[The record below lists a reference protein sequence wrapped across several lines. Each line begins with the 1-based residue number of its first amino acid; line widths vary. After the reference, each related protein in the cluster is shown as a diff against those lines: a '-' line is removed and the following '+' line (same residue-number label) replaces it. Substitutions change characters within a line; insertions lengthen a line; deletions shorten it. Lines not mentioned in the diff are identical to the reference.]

1 MTEENKIKFTKKAI
15 VALAFLAVSALAAS
29 AGSFEGRVV
38 RVLDGDTI
46 DVLVPEK
53 TIVRVRLAGIDAPER
68 GQPFGRKA
76 TQAVRDMAAGKTV
89 RIASQSKDRYGR
101 TIGEAFLPDGRSLN
115 RELVRLGLAWQYRQ
129 YSDDQEL
136 ANLEAEARKA
146 TRGLWSD
153 QNSVPPWEWRRGRRN
168 STRILPRAIIHR
180 LTFSSLRTIW
190 NDFSGS
196 RKRTMI
202 LRGCC
207 ISYITQQRPLFN
219 IELTTDG
226 T

>member
-146 TRGLWSD
+146 RRGLWSEP
-153 QNSVPPWEWRRGRRN
+153 NPVPPWEWRRGRKN
-168 STRILPRAIIHR
+168 STRILPRV
-180 LTFSSLRTIW
+180 
-190 NDFSGS
+190 
-196 RKRTMI
+196 
-202 LRGCC
+202 
-207 ISYITQQRPLFN
+207 
-219 IELTTDG
+219 
-226 T
+226 